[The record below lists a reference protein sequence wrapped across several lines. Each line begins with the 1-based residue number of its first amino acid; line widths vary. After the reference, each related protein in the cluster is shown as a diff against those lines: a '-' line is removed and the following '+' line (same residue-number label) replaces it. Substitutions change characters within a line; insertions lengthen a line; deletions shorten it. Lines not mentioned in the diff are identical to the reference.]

1 MLVYL
6 IRHPQPIEAQGL
18 CYGRKDLAVDRAAE
32 TVLAVTHAGLIRVAL
47 ACAGEL
53 SGPAFAGLP
62 IPFGSIHRIVL
73 EERGAAAALR
83 A

>member
-18 CYGRKDLAVDRAAE
+18 CYGRKDLPVERSAV
-32 TVLAVTHAGLIRVAL
+32 
-47 ACAGEL
+47 
-53 SGPAFAGLP
+53 
-62 IPFGSIHRIVL
+62 
-73 EERGAAAALR
+73 AAAALR

>member
-18 CYGRKDLAVDRAAE
+18 RYGRKDLPKDRS
-32 TVLAVTHAGLIRVAL
+32 AL
-47 ACAGEL
+47 APAAAGVR
-53 SGPAFAGLP
+53 GL
-62 IPFGSIHRIVL
+62 G
-73 EERGAAAALR
+73 ERAAAAALR